1 MCAWLVRRYPLE
13 DVRAGARLLWTLPG
27 FLRHPV
33 SLEEARATLCRRLQ
47 RREAD
52 FLNLARGA
60 IYGNL
65 ASPYRQL
72 LVLAGCE
79 AGDLERLVSR
89 DGVEGALTALCRHG
103 VYLTVEEFK
112 GRRPVVRGSTTLEVH
127 PSQLLNPLA
136 NAHLPAQTGGTRG
149 ASTVVPIDLAS
160 LRDRCVDRR
169 LQVDARGAS
178 GWVHAVWGVPGG
190 QAMGNILEFA
200 GIGAPPARWF
210 TSVDPATPDLHARYR
225 WSARGLRWASLLAG
239 VPLPAPEY
247 VPAHDLLRIAR
258 WIAGVLSTGGTPCV
272 SLYVSAGVRLCQAA
286 GEAGLDLRGAQFTA
300 GGEPLTEARLAV
312 FREAGVEAVPAYS
325 TIEAGRIG
333 YGCVAPAMPDD
344 YHLLH
349 DLVALVQ
356 PGTDGEQ
363 RGLPSRALLVSSL
376 RRTAPVVLLNVSLGD
391 QAVLVER
398 ACGCPLETVGWTT
411 HLHTVRSFE
420 KLTLG
425 GMMFLD
431 RDVIR
436 VLEEVLPARFGGG
449 RTDYQLVEEEA
460 ARGRSAL
467 RLLVHPEVGPLDPQ
481 VVADAFLRAI
491 GGGSGAERVMEL
503 EWRQAGLLCVER
515 RPPLATPA
523 GKILHVYQ
531 VQRQIS

>member
-1 MCAWLVRRYPLE
+1 MFARLVRPLPLE
-13 DVRAGARLLWTLPG
+13 DVLAGARLLWTLPG

-33 SLEEARATLCRRLQ
+33 SLEEARATLCCRLE

-52 FLNLARGA
+52 FLDLARGA
-60 IYGNL
+60 IYANPG
-65 ASPYRQL
+65 SPYRQL

-79 AGDLERLVSR
+79 PGDLERLVSR
-89 DGVEGALTALCRHG
+89 EGVEGALTALCRRG

-112 GRRPVVRGSTTLEVH
+112 GRRPVARGSTTLELH
-127 PSQLLNPLA
+127 PNRLLNPLA

-149 ASTVVPIDLAS
+149 VSTVVPIDLAS
-160 LRDRCVDRR
+160 IRDRDVDRR
-169 LQVDARGAS
+169 LHVEARCAGD
-178 GWVHAVWGVPGG
+178 WVHAVWGVPGG

-210 TSVDPATPDLHARYR
+210 VSVDPAAPGLHARYR
-225 WSARGLRWASLLAG
+225 WSARVLRWGSLVAG

-247 VPAHDLLRIAR
+247 VPADNVLRIAR
-258 WIAGVLSTGGTPCV
+258 WIVGVLRAGGTPHL
-272 SLYVSAGVRLCQAA
+272 SLYVSAGVRLCLAA
-286 GEAGLDLRGAQFTA
+286 REAGLELRGAKFTA

-312 FREAGVEAVPAYS
+312 FREDGVEAIPGYS

-333 YGCVAPAMPDD
+333 YGCVAPEVPDD

-349 DLVALVQ
+349 DLVALIQ
-356 PGTDGEQ
+356 PGPDGEQ

-376 RRTAPVVLLNVSLGD
+376 RRTAPMLLLNVSLGD

-398 ACGCPLETVGWTT
+398 ACGCPLETVGWTM

-425 GMMFLD
+425 GMTFLD

-449 RTDYQLVEEEA
+449 RTDYQLVEEEVEK
-460 ARGRSAL
+460 GRSAL
-467 RLLVHPEVGPLDPQ
+467 RLLVHPAVGPLDPEA
-481 VVADAFLRAI
+481 VADAFLRAI
-491 GGGSGAERVMEL
+491 GGGSGVERVMEL
-503 EWRQAGLLCVER
+503 ELRQASFLRVER

-523 GKILHVYQ
+523 GKILHLYQ
-531 VQRQIS
+531 VPRKP